1 MSSCSNPSQLIPCAT
16 FGPKRPPDCLML
28 SKGGKILPF
37 SDRFSCLASSQPA
50 LMTLLTHQNAQLKSV
65 LTKKWNTARHA
76 SPVVHIALTCS
87 SRPKIA
93 RNEIESTFGHLDFVK
108 FIFVIWIFWLL
119 GFEKMLWQRND
130 LLTPTIDL
138 LTPTK
143 SCTGWAPWGR
153 APPVKWQEIR
163 DPAPDWPH
171 EHRRDYFMYV
181 HVID

>member
-76 SPVVHIALTCS
+76 SPVAHIVLTCS
-87 SRPKIA
+87 NRPKIA
-93 RNEIESTFGHLDFVK
+93 RNEIESTFGPLPSWISWNLFSLFGYFDCWGLRKCYDSETIYLRQQLIYLRQRSPALGELREVEHLR
-108 FIFVIWIFWLL
+108 W
-119 GFEKMLWQRND
+119 N
-130 LLTPTIDL
+130 
-138 LTPTK
+138 
-143 SCTGWAPWGR
+143 GR
-153 APPVKWQEIR
+153 K
-163 DPAPDWPH
+163 
-171 EHRRDYFMYV
+171 
-181 HVID
+181 